1 MPLYQTDNVPQGS
14 STHTKTPKG
23 AFGQTSPIHSHANV
37 LLDVSNTC
45 IKTLGYPTG
54 NAVLAMQWELCVW
67 VDSWHPTFTKP
78 VMAAMVLISFLLAGA
93 VFAVLLSRHENMA
106 LLHSLLPKS
115 TINKLHANFQWT
127 SGASAMLLE
136 SGTPA
141 ELMLQVVEDIL
152 SDKPPDL
159 AKVMMVRSALQQS
172 LDIYKPLADDLSVRL
187 AQVKYVDVPSGQGGL
202 APGKECHQCGR
213 LGVLRLVLCARGGDE
228 GLPHPARLQA
238 HYWQG
243 LAGRSEPLIAAFSSE
258 VREAL
263 MAQLMGRRPKSE
275 TGCEGEDPIGL
286 NADPV
291 PDVLDELDELDE
303 VPDRPSEHPDSYPAP
318 VVQVLSRVIA
328 AEQPVDADVAPAL
341 QASSDAV
348 AKDQPLAVSVLDPE
362 PPTPAEPQFMLTLR
376 PMPKASRCRPDQ
388 ALPAMLSL
396 QTASSTPGAQYH
408 STGNVQRAALES
420 SLAEQPATLAFV
432 GELVG
437 RELDR
442 IAPST
447 LTTMLRRIMAQ
458 RLPELQP
465 PGSGIAL
472 LAAATQL
479 QLKPLQGGSDGDV
492 PLKAKPGHRGP
503 DWETAQPPTLKPA
516 PMREVEACLA
526 AAHSWEFDAFQLTA
540 VTGGRPLSVLAYWLL
555 QKTGLVSAIRLDPA
569 KLARWLCRIEAGYCS
584 NAYHNRSHAADV
596 VQTLHM
602 LLTQGGLAPG
612 YADPLTQLAAYL
624 AAVCHDYQHLG
635 RTNDWLIETR
645 DELALR
651 YNDRSPM
658 ENHHLAAAF
667 SLLKDPELNF
677 LALLPKASW
686 ERLRKL
692 MVELVLGT
700 DMKQHFSIIG
710 AFTAL
715 HRLSTS
721 EAQGSARISG
731 AGKQESLPS
740 YGKASSSTVDEL
752 QPVSEQDKLL
762 SLQMALKCSDLGHLA
777 APLPVHLAWVARL
790 EAEFFAQGDAERA
803 QGLAISPLC
812 DRTKQGIT
820 KSQVGFFDF
829 VALLLFKNFTAR
841 FTAAKPLLHGVLR
854 NYAHWQAQAADS

>member
-1 MPLYQTDNVPQGS
+1 MQYRLQGPVGGTYTTGLTTGSIYES
-14 STHTKTPKG
+14 SAEPMSDSNLCRSIKLT
-23 AFGQTSPIHSHANV
+23 TS
-37 LLDVSNTC
+37 L
-45 IKTLGYPTG
+45 K
-54 NAVLAMQWELCVW
+54 WELCVW

-187 AQVKYVDVPSGQGGL
+187 AQVKYVD
-202 APGKECHQCGR
+202 
-213 LGVLRLVLCARGGDE
+213 
-228 GLPHPARLQA
+228 
-238 HYWQG
+238 
-243 LAGRSEPLIAAFSSE
+243 SE

-376 PMPKASRCRPDQ
+376 PMPKAPRRPDQ

-408 STGNVQRAALES
+408 STGNVQRAALEN

-667 SLLKDPELNF
+667 SLLKDPDLNF

-715 HRLSTS
+715 HRLNTS

-829 VALLLFKNFTAR
+829 VALPLFKNFTAR